1 MVELAGLDG
10 AVVARGIVA
19 YSSEELPA
27 VLGKSSKA
35 LRDEFGH
42 DREVVHRDYLAVVR
56 PRRQ

>member
-1 MVELAGLDG
+1 
-10 AVVARGIVA
+10 
-19 YSSEELPA
+19 

-56 PRRQ
+56 SRRP